1 MSQQPY
7 RLGDLLIKKHLI
19 ADEQLSEALRYQK
32 DRDLQLGEALIELG
46 YVTQR
51 QINRALKKQ
60 NYIRLYAACAA
71 FFMAPFSLCQAEPD
85 RIEDLPEYSYT
96 QVADAQY
103 ADEYA
108 YDNFSVN
115 QNANGAKLDLI
126 ELTTAA
132 AWYLS
137 QGGVQESG
145 LQTVPVKLNLTSVS
159 NSYTVNM
166 SISF

>member
-7 RLGDLLIKKHLI
+7 RLGDLLLKKQLI
-19 ADEQLSEALRYQK
+19 AQAQLDEALRYQK
-32 DRDLQLGEALIELG
+32 INNLQLGSALIELG

-51 QINRALKKQ
+51 QINKALKKQ

-71 FFMAPFSLCQAEPD
+71 FFMGPFSVCQANTD
-85 RIEDLPEYSYT
+85 SIENLPEYSFT
-96 QVADAQY
+96 QVADSQY
-103 ADEYA
+103 SDEYQ
-108 YDNFSVN
+108 YQNFSVN
-115 QNANGAKLDLI
+115 HNNNGAALDLI
-126 ELTTAA
+126 EVTTAA

-137 QGGVQESG
+137 QGGVQETG
-145 LQTVPVKLNLTSVS
+145 LQDVPVKLNVTTAQ

>member
-19 ADEQLSEALRYQK
+19 VSTQLDEALRYQK
-32 DRDLQLGEALIELG
+32 ANDLQLGKALIELG

-60 NYIRLYAACAA
+60 NYFRLYAACAA
-71 FFMAPFSLCQAEPD
+71 FFMAPFSMCQANTD
-85 RIEDLPEYSYT
+85 RIEDLPEYSFT
-96 QVADAQY
+96 QVADSQY
-103 ADEYA
+103 SDEYQ

-115 QNANGAKLDLI
+115 QNGNGAKLDLI
-126 ELTTAA
+126 EISTAA
-132 AWYLS
+132 VWYLS
-137 QGGVQESG
+137 QGGLQESG
-145 LQTVPVKLNLTSVS
+145 LQQVPVKLNLTSAQD
-159 NSYTVNM
+159 SYTVNM

>member
-7 RLGDLLIKKHLI
+7 RLGDILIKKHLI
-19 ADEQLSEALRYQK
+19 ANKQLDEALSYQK
-32 DRDLQLGEALIELG
+32 AHGIQLGEALIELG

-51 QINRALKKQ
+51 QINRSLKKQ

-71 FFMAPFSLCQAEPD
+71 FFMAPFSMCQAEPD
-85 RIEDLPEYSYT
+85 RIEDLPQYSYT

-103 ADEYA
+103 SDEYS

-115 QNANGAKLDLI
+115 KNGNGAQLDLVEI
-126 ELTTAA
+126 TTAA

-145 LQTVPVKLNLTSVS
+145 LQEVPVKLNLTTAQ

>member
-103 ADEYA
+103 A